1 MLSSAHRV
9 GGGEIMQFIMTI
21 IATVTANVVGYYIC
35 KWLDKAS
42 PSGSWKTLHGVVKR
56 SLN

>member
-35 KWLDKAS
+35 KWLDRI
-42 PSGSWKTLHGVVKR
+42 LDDD
-56 SLN
+56 N